1 MTVDYRREVAYVWK
15 QYNAFYA
22 TIGEEVIWF
31 PFDTVES
38 RYDDIYDEGSKTY
51 KTGIRMPAL
60 WVDQVEDPEQYS
72 AEGRR
77 PTKRLRFAV
86 SARSLQE
93 RGVATFDA
101 HGRRMYDVPP
111 VAPSP
116 AQYGRPDSPWLDD
129 RLNDVVFYD
138 GRFFAVSD
146 FQIRGRAKEMD
157 LIIGVAA
164 LEVDM
169 RDEGIWDQ
177 FPWNTPW
184 GDPATR
190 YDEFE
195 TLDLVALAGDNL
207 TAQVHFDADL
217 TGSTWLATVDS
228 PGGLTLLE
236 FEVDEMGLPAGEII
250 LNLSAE
256 DVDTLSV
263 GMAYRWKLVQQ
274 FSGEADNCV
283 MRGSFKV
290 VDN

>member
-93 RGVATFDA
+93 RGVATLDA

-111 VAPSP
+111 VAPNP

-195 TLDLVALAGDNL
+195 TLNLIAKRGTPLVAEVSLHADLSGSSWVAAVAEPGKADTVQFSVDTSEQAAGTLVLTLPDNL
-207 TAQVHFDADL
+207 IDNLFTGTAYV
-217 TGSTWLATVDS
+217 W
-228 PGGLTLLE
+228 
-236 FEVDEMGLPAGEII
+236 
-250 LNLSAE
+250 
-256 DVDTLSV
+256 
-263 GMAYRWKLVQQ
+263 RLVQQ
-274 FSGEADNCV
+274 VAGEPDNV
-283 MRGSFKV
+283 LMRGSLTV
-290 VDN
+290 ED

>member
-93 RGVATFDA
+93 RGVATLDA

-111 VAPSP
+111 VAPNP

-195 TLDLVALAGDNL
+195 TLDLVAS
-207 TAQVHFDADL
+207 TAAPLVVELDVAADL
-217 TGSTWLATVDS
+217 GGSSWTADVSL
-228 PGGLTLLE
+228 PGGAVVAE
-236 FEVDEMGLPAGEII
+236 F
-250 LNLSAE
+250 
-256 DVDTLSV
+256 DVDTSNESDGKVLLTLSL
-263 GMAYRWKLVQQ
+263 GSIATLSTGTAYVWRLVQHFDSQ
-274 FSGEADNCV
+274 PDNRIV
-283 MRGSFKV
+283 RGSLTV
-290 VDN
+290 EAP